1 MLGSGEGIPDP
12 GYVGD
17 GRHVRGAALHR
28 ARRGRWHVAEG
39 VGVCRC
45 APAAEWACGHG
56 ARALLLRVVLLRVVR
71 MVCLLV
77 LVLAVVLGLK
87 VLGQLV
93 VLYTVLV
100 HRPLAVRHGVGHLVV
115 GVLAGCID
123 RSVLCRAS
131 APSCPLGPL
140 GACQQCSVS
149 AAACSR
155 APLANLDR
163 GSHGIYYDRRRARW
177 ARRHAVQDARANATC
192 RGTRR
197 SSTLGLRRLLIPLLH
212 GAQRRISTG
221 VVAGG

>member
-1 MLGSGEGIPDP
+1 M
-12 GYVGD
+12 
-17 GRHVRGAALHR
+17 
-28 ARRGRWHVAEG
+28 
-39 VGVCRC
+39 CRC
-45 APAAEWACGHG
+45 APAAEWSCGHG
-56 ARALLLRVVLLRVVR
+56 PRALLLRVVLLRVVR

-163 GSHGIYYDRRRARW
+163 GSHGIYYDRRRASLSVRMCWHAGKGTARW

-197 SSTLGLRRLLIPLLH
+197 SSTLGLRRLLRLLIPLLH